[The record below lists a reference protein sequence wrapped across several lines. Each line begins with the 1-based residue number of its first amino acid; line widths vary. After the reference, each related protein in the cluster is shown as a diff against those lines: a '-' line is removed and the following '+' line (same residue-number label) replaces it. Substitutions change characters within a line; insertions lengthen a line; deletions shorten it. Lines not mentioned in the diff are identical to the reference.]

1 MHIRSRIARIFLQ
14 HTLPMVTVVLA
25 LGLCSS
31 ALAHFMV
38 GRSSRDEAQRVLDDA
53 ILYYDNVFDE
63 MDSLSLML
71 GMNNELLSRIRH
83 ILSEDQVDLNGYRDA
98 KLVLASLSS
107 PANGRSYISS
117 IYLYIDNPWH
127 LVFSSDGMYDS
138 RYMPN
143 NIWLDWYESHR
154 TGPVKEL
161 MPLTL
166 ANGTRIIRMCWR
178 FSNAA
183 TSQKGLIVLDLRAS
197 DLETAYAGRSGALT
211 ACLPDGRVL
220 LQTRILDGRLE
231 VFHAASEKYGLTYSY
246 ALDVHRLYA
255 LSRTLMW
262 LTLVLTLV
270 ALLLGLAI
278 TLKVNKRERQFLAN
292 VLAQFSKVGSTS
304 NDEISEDSN
313 VFDYLNYHVIKTF
326 LEQDYMKWQK
336 EAMEFRA
343 LQMQVNPHFL
353 FNTLD
358 TIHWK
363 AIRLSGGE
371 NEVSKMLLLL
381 SRLLTY
387 SLTAEE
393 GGVPLRREM
402 EVVEDYVALQ
412 QYRFKDRFSF
422 HEHIDSSLRD
432 LKVPAMFLEP
442 LLENSFNH
450 GFVPDRPLS
459 IDLTVRPLDGGKV
472 EILVS
477 DDGMAMDGR
486 MLEKLNGQQGDVLK
500 RSTSLGLLNTRKRL
514 LLFTGGA
521 ATLRVESDGKRGVA
535 VRIVMPL
542 PANE

>member
-38 GRSSRDEAQRVLDDA
+38 GRSSRDEAKRVLDDA

-83 ILSEDQVDLNGYRDA
+83 ILSEDQVDLNGYRDS

-107 PANGRSYISS
+107 PASGRSYISS

-138 RYMPN
+138 RYLPN
-143 NIWLDWYESHR
+143 NAWLDWYESHR
-154 TGPVKEL
+154 TGPVKEI

-178 FSNAA
+178 FSHAA

-197 DLETAYAGRSGALT
+197 DLEAAYAARSGALT
-211 ACLPDGRVL
+211 ASLPDGRVL
-220 LQTRILDGRLE
+220 LQTRILDGRVE
-231 VFHAASEKYGLTYSY
+231 VFHAVSEKYGLTYTY
-246 ALDVHRLYA
+246 AQDVHRLYA
-255 LSRTLMW
+255 LSRTLIW

-270 ALLLGLAI
+270 ALLVGLAI

-292 VLAQFSKVGSTS
+292 VLAQFSKVGSTN

-393 GGVPLRREM
+393 GGVPLKREM

-412 QYRFKDRFSF
+412 HYRFKDRFCF
-422 HEHIDSSLRD
+422 HEHIDSSLWD

-459 IDLTVRPLDGGKV
+459 IDLTVRQIGDGKV
-472 EILVS
+472 EILVI
-477 DDGMAMDGR
+477 DDGMPMDGQ

-500 RSTSLGLLNTRKRL
+500 RSTSLGLFNTRKRL

-521 ATLRVESDGKRGVA
+521 ATLRVESDGKRGVSI
-535 VRIVMPL
+535 RIIMPL

>member
-31 ALAHFMV
+31 VLAHFMV

-83 ILSEDQVDLNGYRDA
+83 ILSEDQVDLNGYRDS

-138 RYMPN
+138 RYLPN
-143 NIWLDWYESHR
+143 NAWLDWYESHR
-154 TGPVKEL
+154 TGPVKEI

-166 ANGTRIIRMCWR
+166 ANETRIIRMCWR

-197 DLETAYAGRSGALT
+197 DLEAAYANRSGALT

-220 LQTRILDGRLE
+220 LQTKVPNGRVA

-270 ALLLGLAI
+270 ALLVGLAI

-292 VLAQFSKVGSTS
+292 VLAQFSKVGSTN

-393 GGVPLRREM
+393 GGVSLRREM

-412 QYRFKDRFSF
+412 HYRFKERFSF
-422 HEHIDSSLRD
+422 HEHIDPSLWD

-450 GFVPDRPLS
+450 GFVPGRPLS
-459 IDLTVRPLDGGKV
+459 IDLTVRPLDDGKA

-477 DDGMAMDGR
+477 DDGMAMDGQ

-500 RSTSLGLLNTRKRL
+500 RSTSLGLFNTRKRL

-521 ATLRVESDGKRGVA
+521 ATLRVESDGKRGV
-535 VRIVMPL
+535 VIRIIMPL
-542 PANE
+542 PPKE